1 MECYCSSCNITGG
14 VIPTSYKLQEGYLS
28 SQCLIKFSWK
38 VSRSERCFQHVSN
51 LCVTLE
57 SHIQLTLITTDF
69 KRELLVYIVRELLCT
84 FSSTLGRRS
93 ESSSRRLVPVY
104 QNNRG
109 FFCLRKN
116 QYQLYSSMLAMKS
129 MLLLYFYHCIIPEIR
144 NRF

>member
-1 MECYCSSCNITGG
+1 MECYCSSCDITGG
-14 VIPTSYKLQEGYLS
+14 VIPPSYKLQEGCLS

-57 SHIQLTLITTDF
+57 LHIQLTLITTDF
-69 KRELLVYIVRELLCT
+69 KRELLVSLVRIFFC
-84 FSSTLGRRS
+84 

-104 QNNRG
+104 QNIWV
-109 FFCLRKN
+109 FFL
-116 QYQLYSSMLAMKS
+116 YQKKPVAALQFYAGYEKHAIVI
-129 MLLLYFYHCIIPEIR
+129 LLSLCYPR